1 MSQTPNSAAP
11 AAPSRRGKL
20 LRGLLVIVLLLIAA
34 AALWYFMFGRWFEET
49 DDAYV
54 GGNQVQITS
63 MITGTVVGIAADDGM
78 RVERGQVLVQLDP
91 SDTEVAL
98 QQAEAKLA
106 GTVRQVRGL
115 YRSVEGAQAELN
127 ARQVTLKRARDDFAR
142 RKDLAATGAIS
153 NEELAHARDELAAA
167 EAAVAGSRETFERS
181 RALVDDTVIATQ
193 PDVQAAAA
201 QLRQAW
207 LNNARAGIVSPV
219 SGYVARRSVQVGQ
232 RVQPGNALMAV
243 VPTEQMWVE
252 ANFKETQLR
261 HMRLG
266 QEVELRSDLYGGDV
280 RYTGHLT
287 SLGMGTGSAFSLL
300 PAQNASGNWIKIVQR
315 VPVRIAIDA
324 KQLAEHPLR
333 IGLSMKAEVSLR
345 DQKGEV
351 LPSQVAT
358 GSVFDTDVYSKQMHD
373 ADEAIHSIIQGNL
386 PQRADAAAAA
396 GPKATAA
403 VGQQPTT
410 PPHVSKAG

>member
-1 MSQTPNSAAP
+1 MSQTSNSAAP

-20 LRGLLVIVLLLIAA
+20 LRGLLVIIVLLLAA
-34 AALWYFMFGRWFEET
+34 LALWYFMFGRWFEET

-54 GGNQVQITS
+54 QGNQIQITPQVG
-63 MITGTVVGIAADDGM
+63 GTVVAIAADDGM
-78 RVERGQVLVQLDP
+78 RVERGQLLVQLDP

-98 QQAEAKLA
+98 QQAEANLA

-115 YRSVEGAQAELN
+115 YRSAEGAQADLN
-127 ARQVTLKRARDDFAR
+127 ARQVSLKRVRDDFAR
-142 RKDLAATGAIS
+142 RRDLAATGAIS

-167 EAAVAGSRETFERS
+167 EAAVAGSREVVERS

-201 QLRQAW
+201 QLRQAY
-207 LNNARAGIVSPV
+207 LNHARAGIVAPV
-219 SGYVARRSVQVGQ
+219 TGYVARRSVQVGQ

-280 RYTGHLT
+280 GYRGRIT
-287 SLGMGTGSAFSLL
+287 SLGLGTGSAFSLL

-315 VPVRIAIDA
+315 VPVRIAIDE
-324 KQLAEHPLR
+324 KQLAAHPLR

-345 DQKGEV
+345 DQQGEV
-351 LPSQVAT
+351 LPSQVAK
-358 GSVFDTDVYSKQMHD
+358 GAVFDTDVYARQLHE
-373 ADEAIHSIIQGNL
+373 ADEKIHAIIQGNL
-386 PQRADAAAAA
+386 PQQARA
-396 GPKATAA
+396 G
-403 VGQQPTT
+403 
-410 PPHVSKAG
+410 

>member
-20 LRGLLVIVLLLIAA
+20 LRGLFVIVVLLLAA
-34 AALWYFMFGRWFEET
+34 LALWYFMFGRWFEDT

-54 GGNQVQITS
+54 QGNQVQITPLVG
-63 MITGTVVGIAADDGM
+63 GTVVAIAADDGM
-78 RVERGQVLVQLDP
+78 RVERGQLLVQLDP

-98 QQAEAKLA
+98 QQAEANLA

-115 YRSVEGAQAELN
+115 YRSVEGAQADLN
-127 ARQVTLKRARDDFAR
+127 ARQVSLKRVREDFAR

-167 EAAVAGSRETFERS
+167 EAAVAGSRETVERS
-181 RALVDDTVIATQ
+181 RALVDDTVVATQ

-201 QLRQAW
+201 QLRQAY
-207 LNNARAGIVSPV
+207 LNHARAGIVAPV
-219 SGYVARRSVQVGQ
+219 TGYVARRSVQVGQ
-232 RVQPGNALMAV
+232 RVQPGTALMAV

-280 RYTGHLT
+280 HYKGHVT
-287 SLGMGTGSAFSLL
+287 SLGLGTGSAFSLL

-315 VPVRIAIDA
+315 VPVRIAIDE

-345 DQKGEV
+345 DQDGEV
-351 LPSQVAT
+351 LPSQPVKGA
-358 GSVFDTDVYSKQMHD
+358 VFDTDVYAKQLHD
-373 ADEAIHSIIQGNL
+373 ADEMIHTIIQGNL
-386 PQRADAAAAA
+386 PQQA
-396 GPKATAA
+396 
-403 VGQQPTT
+403 
-410 PPHVSKAG
+410 KAG

>member
-1 MSQTPNSAAP
+1 MSQTSAPAAEK

-20 LRGLLVIVLLLIAA
+20 LRGLLVVVVLLLAA
-34 AALWYFMFGRWFEET
+34 LALWYFMFGRWFEDT

-54 GGNQVQITS
+54 QGNQVQITPQV
-63 MITGTVVGIAADDGM
+63 TGTVVAINADDGM
-78 RVERGQVLVQLDP
+78 RVERGQLLVQLDP
-91 SDTEVAL
+91 ADTEVAL
-98 QQAEAKLA
+98 QQARANLAK
-106 GTVRQVRGL
+106 TVREVRGL

-127 ARQVTLKRARDDFAR
+127 ARQVTLKRVREDFNR
-142 RKDLAATGAIS
+142 RKDLASTGAIS
-153 NEELAHARDELAAA
+153 NEELAHARTELAAA

-181 RALVDDTVIATQ
+181 NALVDDTVVATQ

-201 QLRQAW
+201 QLRQAF
-207 LNNARAGIVSPV
+207 LNNARAGIVAPV

-243 VPTEQMWVE
+243 VPTEQMWIE

-280 RYTGHLT
+280 SYKGRID
-287 SLGMGTGSAFSLL
+287 SLGLGTGSAFSLL

-345 DQKGEV
+345 DQKGTV
-351 LPSQVAT
+351 LPTETAKGQVF
-358 GSVFDTDVYSKQMHD
+358 GTDVYARQLHS
-373 ADEAIHSIIQGNL
+373 ADDAIHEIIQSNL
-386 PQRADAAAAA
+386 PQQ
-396 GPKATAA
+396 GKA
-403 VGQQPTT
+403 
-410 PPHVSKAG
+410 S

>member
-1 MSQTPNSAAP
+1 MSQTSAPAAAP

-20 LRGLLVIVLLLIAA
+20 LRGLLAIVVLLLAA

-54 GGNQVQITS
+54 QGNQVQITPLV
-63 MITGTVVGIAADDGM
+63 TGTVVAINADDGM
-78 RVERGQVLVQLDP
+78 RVERGQLLVQLDP
-91 SDTEVAL
+91 ADTEVAL
-98 QQAEAKLA
+98 QQARANLA
-106 GTVRQVRGL
+106 RTVRQTRGL
-115 YRSVEGAQAELN
+115 YRSVEGAQAELS
-127 ARQVTLKRARDDFAR
+127 ARQVTLNRVREDFAR
-142 RKDLAATGAIS
+142 RKGLAATGAIS
-153 NEELAHARDELAAA
+153 DEELAHARNELAAA

-181 RALVDDTVIATQ
+181 NALVDDTVIATQ
-193 PDVQAAAA
+193 PDVEAAAA
-201 QLRQAW
+201 QLRQAY
-207 LNNARAGIVSPV
+207 LNNARAGIVAPV

-232 RVQPGNALMAV
+232 RVQPGTSLMAV

-280 RYTGHLT
+280 KYKGRID
-287 SLGMGTGSAFSLL
+287 SLGLGTGSAFSLL

-324 KQLAEHPLR
+324 KQLADNPLR

-345 DQKGEV
+345 DQKGTV
-351 LPSQVAT
+351 LPTTTAKGQ
-358 GSVFDTDVYSKQMHD
+358 VFDTDVYAKQLHS
-373 ADEAIHSIIQGNL
+373 ADDVIHEIIQSNL
-386 PQRADAAAAA
+386 PRQ
-396 GPKATAA
+396 
-403 VGQQPTT
+403 
-410 PPHVSKAG
+410 SKAS

>member
-1 MSQTPNSAAP
+1 MSQTNTPEAP
-11 AAPSRRGKL
+11 VARSRRGRL
-20 LRGLLVIVLLLIAA
+20 LRGLLAIVVLLLAA
-34 AALWYFMFGRWFEET
+34 FALWYFAFGRWFEET

-54 GGNQVQITS
+54 QGNQVQITPQVA
-63 MITGTVVGIAADDGM
+63 GTVVAIAADDGM
-78 RVERGQVLVQLDP
+78 RVERGQLLVRLDP
-91 SDTEVAL
+91 ADTEVAL
-98 QQAEAKLA
+98 QQAEANLA
-106 GTVRQVRGL
+106 RTVRQVRGL
-115 YRSVEGAQAELN
+115 YRSVEGAQADLN
-127 ARQVTLKRARDDFAR
+127 ARQVTLKRVREDFAR

-167 EAAVAGSRETFERS
+167 EAAVAGSRETVERS
-181 RALVDDTVIATQ
+181 RALVDDTVVATQ
-193 PDVQAAAA
+193 PDVKAAAA

-207 LNNARAGIVSPV
+207 LNNARAGIVAPV
-219 SGYVARRSVQVGQ
+219 AGFVARRSVQVGQ

-243 VPTEQMWVE
+243 VPAEQMWVE

-266 QEVELRSDLYGGDV
+266 QEVELRSDLYGGEV
-280 RYTGHLT
+280 KYKGRIA
-287 SLGMGTGSAFSLL
+287 SLGLGTGSAFSLL

-351 LPSQVAT
+351 LPAKAAEGT
-358 GSVFDTDVYSKQMHD
+358 VFDTDVYAAQLHD
-373 ADEAIHSIIQGNL
+373 ADEAIARIIHDNL
-386 PQRADAAAAA
+386 PRPA
-396 GPKATAA
+396 
-403 VGQQPTT
+403 
-410 PPHVSKAG
+410 KAG

>member
-1 MSQTPNSAAP
+1 MSQTPNTAAP

-20 LRGLLVIVLLLIAA
+20 LRGLFVIVVLLLAA
-34 AALWYFMFGRWFEET
+34 LALWYFMFGRWFEET

-54 GGNQVQITS
+54 QGNQVQITPLV
-63 MITGTVVGIAADDGM
+63 TGTVVAIAADDGM
-78 RVERGQVLVQLDP
+78 RVERGQLLVQLDP
-91 SDTEVAL
+91 ADTEVAL
-98 QQAEAKLA
+98 QQAEANLA

-115 YRSVEGAQAELN
+115 YRSVEGAQADLN
-127 ARQVTLKRARDDFAR
+127 ARQVSLKRVREDFAR

-167 EAAVAGSRETFERS
+167 EAAVAGSRETVERS

-201 QLRQAW
+201 QLRQAY
-207 LNNARAGIVSPV
+207 LNHARAGIVSPV
-219 SGYVARRSVQVGQ
+219 TGYIARRSVQVGQ

-266 QEVELRSDLYGGDV
+266 QDVELRSDLYGGDV
-280 RYTGHLT
+280 HYKGRVT
-287 SLGMGTGSAFSLL
+287 SLGLGTGSAFSLL

-315 VPVRIAIDA
+315 VPVRIAIDE
-324 KQLAEHPLR
+324 KQLADHPLR

-351 LPSQVAT
+351 LPSQPTPGA
-358 GSVFDTDVYSKQMHD
+358 VFDTDVYARQLHD
-373 ADEAIHSIIQGNL
+373 ADDMIHTIIQGNL
-386 PQRADAAAAA
+386 PQQA
-396 GPKATAA
+396 
-403 VGQQPTT
+403 
-410 PPHVSKAG
+410 KAG

>member
-1 MSQTPNSAAP
+1 MSQTSAPAAAP

-20 LRGLLVIVLLLIAA
+20 LRGLLAIVVLLIAA

-54 GGNQVQITS
+54 QGNQVQITPLV
-63 MITGTVVGIAADDGM
+63 TGTVVAINADDGM
-78 RVERGQVLVQLDP
+78 RVERGQLLVQLDP
-91 SDTEVAL
+91 ADTEVAL
-98 QQAEAKLA
+98 QQAQANLAK
-106 GTVRQVRGL
+106 TVRQTRGL

-127 ARQVTLKRARDDFAR
+127 ARQVTLNRVREDFAR
-142 RKDLAATGAIS
+142 RKGLASTGAIS
-153 NEELAHARDELAAA
+153 DEELAHARTELAAA

-181 RALVDDTVIATQ
+181 NALVDDTVIATQ

-201 QLRQAW
+201 QLRQAY
-207 LNNARAGIVSPV
+207 LNNARAGIVAPV

-232 RVQPGNALMAV
+232 RVQPGTALMAV

-266 QEVELRSDLYGGDV
+266 QEVELRSDLYGGEVKYKGRID
-280 RYTGHLT
+280 
-287 SLGMGTGSAFSLL
+287 SLGLGTGSAFSLL

-324 KQLAEHPLR
+324 KQLADNPLR

-345 DQKGEV
+345 DQKGTV
-351 LPSQVAT
+351 LPTTTAKGQ
-358 GSVFDTDVYSKQMHD
+358 VFDTDVYAKQLHS
-373 ADEAIHSIIQGNL
+373 ADDVIHEIIQSNL
-386 PQRADAAAAA
+386 PRTA
-396 GPKATAA
+396 KA
-403 VGQQPTT
+403 
-410 PPHVSKAG
+410 S

>member
-1 MSQTPNSAAP
+1 MSQTSAPAAAP

-20 LRGLLVIVLLLIAA
+20 LRGLLAIVVLLIAA

-54 GGNQVQITS
+54 QGNQVQITPL
-63 MITGTVVGIAADDGM
+63 ITGTVVAINADDGM
-78 RVERGQVLVQLDP
+78 RVERGQLLVQLDP
-91 SDTEVAL
+91 ADTDVAL
-98 QQAEAKLA
+98 QQARANLAK
-106 GTVRQVRGL
+106 TVRQTRGL
-115 YRSVEGAQAELN
+115 YRSVEGAQAELS
-127 ARQVTLKRARDDFAR
+127 ARQVTLNRVREDFAR
-142 RKDLAATGAIS
+142 RKGLAATGAIS
-153 NEELAHARDELAAA
+153 DEELAHARNELAAA
-167 EAAVAGSRETFERS
+167 EAAVAGSRESFERNN
-181 RALVDDTVIATQ
+181 ALVDDTVIATQ

-201 QLRQAW
+201 QLRQAY
-207 LNNARAGIVSPV
+207 LNNARAGIVAPV

-266 QEVELRSDLYGGDV
+266 QEVELRSDLYGGEVKYKGRID
-280 RYTGHLT
+280 
-287 SLGMGTGSAFSLL
+287 SLGLGTGSAFSLL

-324 KQLAEHPLR
+324 KQLADNPLR

-345 DQKGEV
+345 DQKGTV
-351 LPSQVAT
+351 LPTAAAKGQ
-358 GSVFDTDVYSKQMHD
+358 VFDTDVYATQLHN
-373 ADEAIHSIIQGNL
+373 ADEVIHEIIQDNL
-386 PQRADAAAAA
+386 PRQA
-396 GPKATAA
+396 KA
-403 VGQQPTT
+403 
-410 PPHVSKAG
+410 S

>member
-1 MSQTPNSAAP
+1 MSQTPNTAAP

-20 LRGLLVIVLLLIAA
+20 LRGLFVIVVLLLAA
-34 AALWYFMFGRWFEET
+34 LALWYFMFGRWFEET

-54 GGNQVQITS
+54 QGNQVQITPLV
-63 MITGTVVGIAADDGM
+63 TGTVVAIAADDGM
-78 RVERGQVLVQLDP
+78 RVERGQLLVQLDP
-91 SDTEVAL
+91 ADTEVAL
-98 QQAEAKLA
+98 QQAEANLA

-115 YRSVEGAQAELN
+115 YRSVEGAQADLN
-127 ARQVTLKRARDDFAR
+127 ARQVSLKRVREDFAR

-167 EAAVAGSRETFERS
+167 EAAVAGSRETVERS

-201 QLRQAW
+201 QLRQAY
-207 LNNARAGIVSPV
+207 LNHARAGIVSPV
-219 SGYVARRSVQVGQ
+219 TGYIARRSVQVGQ

-280 RYTGHLT
+280 HYKGRVT
-287 SLGMGTGSAFSLL
+287 SLGLGTGSAFSLL

-315 VPVRIAIDA
+315 VPVRIAIDE
-324 KQLAEHPLR
+324 KQLADHPLR

-351 LPSQVAT
+351 LPSQPTPGA
-358 GSVFDTDVYSKQMHD
+358 VFDTDVYARQLHD
-373 ADEAIHSIIQGNL
+373 ADDMIHTIIQGNL
-386 PQRADAAAAA
+386 PQQA
-396 GPKATAA
+396 
-403 VGQQPTT
+403 
-410 PPHVSKAG
+410 KAG

>member
-1 MSQTPNSAAP
+1 MSQTNTPEAP
-11 AAPSRRGKL
+11 VAPSRRGRL
-20 LRGLLVIVLLLIAA
+20 LRGLLAIVVLLLAA
-34 AALWYFMFGRWFEET
+34 FALWYFAFGRWFEET

-54 GGNQVQITS
+54 QGNQVQITPQLA
-63 MITGTVVGIAADDGM
+63 GTVVAIAADDGM
-78 RVERGQVLVQLDP
+78 RVEQGQLLVQLDP
-91 SDTEVAL
+91 ADTKVAL
-98 QQAEAKLA
+98 QQAEANLA
-106 GTVRQVRGL
+106 RTVRQVRGM

-127 ARQVTLKRARDDFAR
+127 ARQVSLKRARDDFAR

-167 EAAVAGSRETFERS
+167 EAAVASSRETFERS
-181 RALVDDTVIATQ
+181 RALVDDTVVATQ

-207 LNNARAGIVSPV
+207 LNNARAGIVAPV
-219 SGYVARRSVQVGQ
+219 AGFVARRTVQVGQ
-232 RVQPGNALMAV
+232 RVLPGNPLMAV
-243 VPTEQMWVE
+243 VPAEQMWVD

-266 QEVELRSDLYGGDV
+266 QEVELRSDLYGNDV
-280 RYTGHLT
+280 KYKGRIA
-287 SLGMGTGSAFSLL
+287 SLGLGTGSAFSLL

-315 VPVRIAIDA
+315 VPVRIAIDE

-351 LPSQVAT
+351 LPSQPAK
-358 GSVFDTDVYSKQMHD
+358 GAVFDTDVYAKQLHD
-373 ADEAIHSIIQGNL
+373 ADAAISRIIHDNL
-386 PQRADAAAAA
+386 PRQA
-396 GPKATAA
+396 
-403 VGQQPTT
+403 
-410 PPHVSKAG
+410 KAG

>member
-1 MSQTPNSAAP
+1 MSQTNTPEAP
-11 AAPSRRGKL
+11 VARSRRGRL
-20 LRGLLVIVLLLIAA
+20 LRGLLAIVVLLLAA
-34 AALWYFMFGRWFEET
+34 FALWYFAFGRWFEET

-54 GGNQVQITS
+54 QGNQVQITPQVA
-63 MITGTVVGIAADDGM
+63 GTVVAIAADDGM
-78 RVERGQVLVQLDP
+78 RVERGQLLVQLDP
-91 SDTEVAL
+91 ADTEVAL
-98 QQAEAKLA
+98 QQAEANLA
-106 GTVRQVRGL
+106 RTVRQVRGL
-115 YRSVEGAQAELN
+115 YRSVEGAQADLD

-142 RKDLAATGAIS
+142 RKDLAASGAIS

-167 EAAVAGSRETFERS
+167 EAAVAGSREMVERS
-181 RALVDDTVIATQ
+181 RALVDDTVVATQ

-207 LNNARAGIVSPV
+207 LNNARAGIVAPV
-219 SGYVARRSVQVGQ
+219 TGFVARRSVQVGQ
-232 RVQPGNALMAV
+232 RVQPGVALMAV
-243 VPTEQMWVE
+243 VPAEQMWVD

-266 QEVELRSDLYGGDV
+266 QEVELRSDLYGGEV
-280 RYTGHLT
+280 KYKGRVA
-287 SLGMGTGSAFSLL
+287 SLGLGTGSAFSLL

-351 LPSQVAT
+351 LPSQPAK
-358 GSVFDTDVYSKQMHD
+358 GAVFDTDVYARQLHD
-373 ADEAIHSIIQGNL
+373 ADAAISRIIHDNL
-386 PQRADAAAAA
+386 PRQA
-396 GPKATAA
+396 
-403 VGQQPTT
+403 
-410 PPHVSKAG
+410 KAG

>member
-1 MSQTPNSAAP
+1 MSQTNTPEAP
-11 AAPSRRGKL
+11 VARSRRGRL
-20 LRGLLVIVLLLIAA
+20 LRGLLAIVVLLLAA
-34 AALWYFMFGRWFEET
+34 FALWYFAFGRWFEET

-54 GGNQVQITS
+54 QGNQVQITPQVA
-63 MITGTVVGIAADDGM
+63 GTVVAIAADDGM
-78 RVERGQVLVQLDP
+78 RVERGQLLVRLDP
-91 SDTEVAL
+91 ADTEVAL
-98 QQAEAKLA
+98 QQAEANLA
-106 GTVRQVRGL
+106 RTVRQVRGL
-115 YRSVEGAQAELN
+115 YRSVEGAQADLN
-127 ARQVTLKRARDDFAR
+127 ARQVTLKRVRDDFAR

-167 EAAVAGSRETFERS
+167 EAAVAGSRETVERS
-181 RALVDDTVIATQ
+181 RALVDDTVVATQ
-193 PDVQAAAA
+193 PDVKAAAA

-207 LNNARAGIVSPV
+207 LNNARAGIVAPV
-219 SGYVARRSVQVGQ
+219 AGFVARRSVQVGQ

-243 VPTEQMWVE
+243 VPAEQMWVE

-266 QEVELRSDLYGGDV
+266 QEVELRSDLYGGEV
-280 RYTGHLT
+280 KYKGRIA
-287 SLGMGTGSAFSLL
+287 SLGLGTGSAFSLL

-351 LPSQVAT
+351 LPAKAAEGT
-358 GSVFDTDVYSKQMHD
+358 VFDTDVYAAQLHD
-373 ADEAIHSIIQGNL
+373 ADEAIARIIHDNL
-386 PQRADAAAAA
+386 PRPA
-396 GPKATAA
+396 
-403 VGQQPTT
+403 
-410 PPHVSKAG
+410 KAG

>member
-1 MSQTPNSAAP
+1 MSQTQDTAAP
-11 AAPSRRGKL
+11 AASNRRGNL
-20 LRGLLVIVLLLIAA
+20 LRGLFVIVVLLLAA
-34 AALWYFMFGRWFEET
+34 LALWYFMFGRWFEET

-54 GGNQVQITS
+54 QGNQVQITPLVA
-63 MITGTVVGIAADDGM
+63 GTVVAINADDGM
-78 RVERGQVLVQLDP
+78 RVERGQLLVQLDP
-91 SDTEVAL
+91 SDTSVAL
-98 QQAEAKLA
+98 QQAEANLA
-106 GTVRQVRGL
+106 KTVRQTRGL
-115 YRSVEGAQAELN
+115 YRSVEGAQADLN
-127 ARQVTLKRARDDFAR
+127 ARQVTLKRVRDDFREVTLRVARTPSPR

-167 EAAVAGSRETFERS
+167 EAAVAGSRETVERN

-201 QLRQAW
+201 QLRQAF
-207 LNNARAGIVSPV
+207 LNNARAGIVAPV
-219 SGYVARRSVQVGQ
+219 TGYVARRSVQVGQ

-266 QEVELRSDLYGGDV
+266 QEVELKSDLYAGDV
-280 RYTGHLT
+280 KYKGRIQ
-287 SLGMGTGSAFSLL
+287 SLGLGTGSAFSLL
-300 PAQNASGNWIKIVQR
+300 PAQKASGNWIKIVQR

-351 LPSQVAT
+351 LPSAAAKGT
-358 GSVFDTDVYSKQMHD
+358 VFDTDVYAKQLHD
-373 ADEAIHSIIQGNL
+373 ADEVIHTIIQGNL
-386 PQRADAAAAA
+386 PQ
-396 GPKATAA
+396 
-403 VGQQPTT
+403 QQA
-410 PPHVSKAG
+410 KAG

>member
-20 LRGLLVIVLLLIAA
+20 LRGLFVIVVLLLAA
-34 AALWYFMFGRWFEET
+34 LALWYFMFGRWFEDT

-54 GGNQVQITS
+54 QGNQVQITPLVG
-63 MITGTVVGIAADDGM
+63 GTVVAIAADDGM
-78 RVERGQVLVQLDP
+78 RVERGQLLVQLDP

-98 QQAEAKLA
+98 QQAEANLA

-115 YRSVEGAQAELN
+115 YRSVEGAQADLN
-127 ARQVTLKRARDDFAR
+127 ARQVSLKRVREDFAR

-167 EAAVAGSRETFERS
+167 EAAVAGSRETVERS
-181 RALVDDTVIATQ
+181 RALVDDTVVATQ

-201 QLRQAW
+201 QLRQAY
-207 LNNARAGIVSPV
+207 LNHARAGIVAPV
-219 SGYVARRSVQVGQ
+219 TGYVARRSVQVGQ
-232 RVQPGNALMAV
+232 RVQPGTALMAV

-280 RYTGHLT
+280 HYKGHVT
-287 SLGMGTGSAFSLL
+287 SLGLGTGSAFSLL

-315 VPVRIAIDA
+315 VPVRIAIDE

-345 DQKGEV
+345 DQDGEV
-351 LPSQVAT
+351 LPSQTVKGA
-358 GSVFDTDVYSKQMHD
+358 VFDTDVYAKQLHD
-373 ADEAIHSIIQGNL
+373 ADEMIHTIIQGNL
-386 PQRADAAAAA
+386 PQQ
-396 GPKATAA
+396 T
-403 VGQQPTT
+403 
-410 PPHVSKAG
+410 KAG

>member
-1 MSQTPNSAAP
+1 MSQTSDSAAP
-11 AAPSRRGKL
+11 SAAPSRRGKL
-20 LRGLLVIVLLLIAA
+20 LRGLLVIVVLLLAA
-34 AALWYFMFGRWFEET
+34 ATLWYFMFGRWFEET

-54 GGNQVQITS
+54 QGNQVQITPLVP
-63 MITGTVVGIAADDGM
+63 GTVVAIAADDGM
-78 RVERGQVLVQLDP
+78 RVERGQLLVQLDP
-91 SDTEVAL
+91 ADTGVAL
-98 QQAEAKLA
+98 QQAEANLA
-106 GTVRQVRGL
+106 KTVREVRGL

-127 ARQVTLKRARDDFAR
+127 ARQITLKRVRADFTR

-153 NEELAHARDELAAA
+153 SEELAHARDELAAA
-167 EAAVAGSRETFERS
+167 EAAVAGSRESVARS
-181 RALVDDTVIATQ
+181 SALVDDTVIATQ

-201 QLRQAW
+201 QLRQAY

-219 SGYVARRSVQVGQ
+219 TGYVARRSVQVGQ
-232 RVQPGNALMAV
+232 RVQPGTALMAV

-266 QEVELRSDLYGGDV
+266 QEVELKSDLYGGDV
-280 RYTGHLT
+280 QYKGRIT
-287 SLGMGTGSAFSLL
+287 SLGLGTGSAFSLL

-351 LPSQVAT
+351 LPSTAAK
-358 GSVFDTDVYSKQMHD
+358 GNVFDTDVYAKQLHD
-373 ADEAIHSIIQGNL
+373 ADDMIHTIIQGNL
-386 PQRADAAAAA
+386 PQQA
-396 GPKATAA
+396 
-403 VGQQPTT
+403 
-410 PPHVSKAG
+410 KAG

>member
-20 LRGLLVIVLLLIAA
+20 LRGLFVIVVLLLAA
-34 AALWYFMFGRWFEET
+34 LALWYFMFGRWFEDT

-54 GGNQVQITS
+54 QGNQVQITPLVG
-63 MITGTVVGIAADDGM
+63 GTVVAIAADDGM
-78 RVERGQVLVQLDP
+78 RVERGQLLVQLDP

-98 QQAEAKLA
+98 QQAEANLA

-115 YRSVEGAQAELN
+115 YRSVEGAQADLN
-127 ARQVTLKRARDDFAR
+127 ARQVSLKRVREDFAR

-167 EAAVAGSRETFERS
+167 EAAVAGSRETVERS
-181 RALVDDTVIATQ
+181 RALVDDTVVATQ

-201 QLRQAW
+201 QLRQAY
-207 LNNARAGIVSPV
+207 LNHARAGIVAPV
-219 SGYVARRSVQVGQ
+219 TGYVARRSVQVGQ
-232 RVQPGNALMAV
+232 RVQPGTALMAV

-280 RYTGHLT
+280 HYKGHVT
-287 SLGMGTGSAFSLL
+287 SLGLGTGSAFSLL

-315 VPVRIAIDA
+315 VPVRIAIDE

-345 DQKGEV
+345 DQDGEV
-351 LPSQVAT
+351 LPSQPAK
-358 GSVFDTDVYSKQMHD
+358 GAVFDTDVYAKQLHD
-373 ADEAIHSIIQGNL
+373 ADEMIHTIIQGNL
-386 PQRADAAAAA
+386 PQQA
-396 GPKATAA
+396 
-403 VGQQPTT
+403 
-410 PPHVSKAG
+410 KAG